1 MEALKGSYTFDA
13 PQAMVWDALQNPR
26 LLAVIIPT
34 CWGVEKIGDN
44 SFRGTLQFSVGSMS
58 GVFKGNIDLAN
69 LQAPNSYDAVVRG
82 SAPIGIVKI
91 TGSMNLET
99 LNETQTS
106 MHYNGEVV
114 FGGRIASVGSRLL
127 EMSVK
132 AMLTQSL
139 DALNEHFRVKVKQKS
154 E

>member
-13 PQAMVWDALQNPR
+13 AQDIVWDALQNPR
-26 LLAVIIPT
+26 ILAMIIPT

-58 GVFKGNIDLAN
+58 GVFKGNIDLSN

-82 SAPIGIVKI
+82 SAPIGIVKL
-91 TGSMNLET
+91 TGAMQLEAV
-99 LNETQTS
+99 NEQQTN
-106 MHYNGEVV
+106 MHYSGDVV

-139 DALNEHFRVKVKQKS
+139 DALNEHFKAKVKQAQ